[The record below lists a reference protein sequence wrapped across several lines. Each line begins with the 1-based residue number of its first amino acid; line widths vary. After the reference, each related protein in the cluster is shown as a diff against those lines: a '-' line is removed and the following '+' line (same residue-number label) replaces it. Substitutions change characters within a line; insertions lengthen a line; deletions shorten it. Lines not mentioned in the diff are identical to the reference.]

1 MPFSVRL
8 DQQMVN
14 RLTRVAIQS
23 HRRVSDVVREA
34 VEVYLAHADVSE
46 EETVTAYDRMAHLIG
61 RVDLGPGNRSENT
74 GQKAAAVIQELHRA
88 RRAR

>member
-8 DQQMVN
+8 DQGMVN
-14 RLTRVAIQS
+14 KLARLAVNS

-34 VEVYLAHADVSE
+34 VELYIANADGTKE
-46 EETVTAYDRMAHLIG
+46 DAVTPYDRMAHLVG
-61 RVDLGPGNRSENT
+61 RVDLGPGNRSEDT
-74 GQKAAAVIQELHRA
+74 GRKAAAIVREIHRA

>member
-14 RLTRVAIQS
+14 RLTRLAVRS
-23 HRRVSDVVREA
+23 HRPVSDVVREA
-34 VEVYLAHADVSE
+34 VELYLATSESPE
-46 EETVTAYDRMAHLIG
+46 EEAMTAYDRAAHLIG
-61 RVDLGPGNRSENT
+61 RVDLGPGSRSEDT
-74 GQKAAAVIQELHRA
+74 GRKAAAIVQELHRA

>member
-8 DQQMVN
+8 DQDMVN
-14 RLTRVAIQS
+14 RLTRVAVQS

-34 VEVYLAHADVSE
+34 IEVYLAAPGIKED
-46 EETVTAYDRMAHLIG
+46 TVTPYERIAHLLG
-61 RVDLGPGNRSENT
+61 RVDSGRTRSVDT
-74 GQKAAAVIQELHRA
+74 GRAFKSLLQERRRA

>member
-8 DQQMVN
+8 DQDMVN
-14 RLTRVAIQS
+14 KLTRLAVQS

-34 VEVYLAHADVSE
+34 VELYIANAEDIREDIVTPYDRLAHLV
-46 EETVTAYDRMAHLIG
+46 G
-61 RVDLGPGNRSENT
+61 RVDLGPGTRSEDT
-74 GQKAAAVIQELHRA
+74 GRKAAAIVREMHRA